1 MFEKK
6 NTNNDKIRDLEC
18 IEFKFDQAS
27 SFLNSNFYNSA
38 FEKSKL
44 KFDATDVEFYNCDFT
59 ESILKGGFQEYG
71 FRRCKFYNC
80 KFNLAQWQNT
90 YIFACWFI
98 DCDFTG
104 FKMINSLISGLK
116 VSKLTKTT
124 YRIFD
129 NCEVEGLIE
138 KTY

>member
-44 KFDATDVEFYNCDFT
+44 KFDATDVEFYNC
-59 ESILKGGFQEYG
+59 
-71 FRRCKFYNC
+71 
-80 KFNLAQWQNT
+80 
-90 YIFACWFI
+90 
-98 DCDFTG
+98 
-104 FKMINSLISGLK
+104 
-116 VSKLTKTT
+116 
-124 YRIFD
+124 
-129 NCEVEGLIE
+129 LIE